1 MPKLKNVEELNY
13 EEAIQELEEIIA
25 TLEQGENTLDEALAL
40 FERGQALSRHCS
52 GMLDSA
58 ELRVQQLTS
67 EDSVVALE

>member
-40 FERGQALSRHCS
+40 FERGQALSRHCTS
-52 GMLDSA
+52 MLDSA

-67 EDSVVALE
+67 EDGVVALE

>member
-1 MPKLKNVEELNY
+1 MKNVEELNY

-25 TLEQGENTLDEALAL
+25 TLEQGENTLEEALAL
-40 FERGQALSRHCS
+40 FERGQALSRHCT
-52 GMLDSA
+52 GMLDNA